1 MVGRKLPLLTAEYSD
16 EWMNG
21 WMLYTQLIKTR
32 MDCLLV

>member
-1 MVGRKLPLLTAEYSD
+1 MVGRKLPLLLNIVI
-16 EWMNG
+16 NG